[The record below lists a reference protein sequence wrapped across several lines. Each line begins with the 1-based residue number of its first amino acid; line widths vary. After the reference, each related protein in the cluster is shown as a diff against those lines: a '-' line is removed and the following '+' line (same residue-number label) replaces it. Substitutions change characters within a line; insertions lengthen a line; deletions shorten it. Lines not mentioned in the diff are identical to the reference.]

1 MSVVLDIG
9 GDVGALILY
18 TPASMDGQEIEISRA
33 RAAVRTHSV
42 VRRRD
47 AGDATVYAAVYPD
60 LAAGEYAI
68 WRDAEHQA
76 TTATIAGGS
85 VTNCHWP
92 S

>member
-1 MSVVLDIG
+1 MSVVLNIG

-18 TPASMDGQEIEISRA
+18 APAGMDGQEVEISRA
-33 RAAVRTHSV
+33 RAARTHAV

-47 AGDATVYAAVYPD
+47 AGNATVYAAVYPD
-60 LAAGEYAI
+60 LAAGDYAI

-76 TTATIAGGS
+76 TTATITGGS
-85 VTNCHWP
+85 VTSCHWP